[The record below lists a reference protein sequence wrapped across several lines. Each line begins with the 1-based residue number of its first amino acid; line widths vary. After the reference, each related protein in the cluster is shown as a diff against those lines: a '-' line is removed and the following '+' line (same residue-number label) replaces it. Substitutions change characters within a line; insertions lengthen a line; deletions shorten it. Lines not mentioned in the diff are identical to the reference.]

1 MMGFFFVLW
10 DKETTGQK
18 SLHCSG
24 TKGQQD
30 KLKILPRNGP
40 GWDFDI
46 LPQDGLRRDF
56 DSQLPFELLF
66 EKLLWLHL
74 EPEAHLP
81 NQNANQLEF
90 EPSRM

>member
-1 MMGFFFVLW
+1 MMGFFCPVGQRDNRTEVPSLFG
-10 DKETTGQK
+10 DKGTTGQAQNIA
-18 SLHCSG
+18 
-24 TKGQQD
+24 TE
-30 KLKILPRNGP
+30 RA
-40 GWDFDI
+40 DFDI

-74 EPEAHLP
+74 EPAAHLP